1 MVIKYHCNIPAMI
14 IIATNLIESP
24 QSNLGDLHKVQ
35 TSDPNNFDETQVRAL
50 FPLPTSQA
58 GPEASR
64 MAVNFQPIL
73 IFNFDH
79 FCKAKLKS
87 CHSAICMAKNCC

>member
-1 MVIKYHCNIPAMI
+1 MVIKYHDNIPAMI

-35 TSDPNNFDETQVRAL
+35 IPTNFDETQVRAL

-64 MAVNFQPIL
+64 MAVKFQA
-73 IFNFDH
+73 IFTFSLSDH
-79 FCKAKLKS
+79 FCKAKFL
-87 CHSAICMAKNCC
+87 